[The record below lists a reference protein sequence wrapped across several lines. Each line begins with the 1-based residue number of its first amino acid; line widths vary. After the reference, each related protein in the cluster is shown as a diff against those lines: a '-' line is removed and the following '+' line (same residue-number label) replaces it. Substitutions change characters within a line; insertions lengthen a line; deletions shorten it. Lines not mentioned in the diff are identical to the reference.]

1 MDQTVESVEDYL
13 INMRQVS
20 DALYYNIIKESD
32 MSSESDKMHNGM
44 NLLYEANKENLR
56 SIAIYNQYGSLLE
69 AEPVV
74 AQKEDPN
81 VTKQDWFIQAM
92 NQMENIHFSTPH
104 VQNLFDDGT
113 QQYYWVISSSRV
125 VELTDGTNTQLGVL
139 LVDMDYSGI
148 SRMMERINT
157 TDSGQYFYLCDSNG
171 QIIYHPHQ
179 VQLDNGMKKESSKK
193 AARAK
198 ESVYEERI
206 NGEHREIAIESAKT
220 AKIFGIDPKVA
231 MLSYSTLGS
240 GKGPS
245 VTKVA
250 NATKKIK
257 EAAPEL
263 AVEGEIQF
271 DASVSPEVAEV
282 KCPGSPVA
290 GQANTFIFP
299 DINAA
304 NIGYKIASRLGGYTA
319 VGPVLQG
326 LNAPINDLSRGCNAE
341 EVYSMSIVT
350 AALSVPEEEKVDEE
364 GLEAIVRAVV
374 ETMLAAK
381 KLDK

>member
-1 MDQTVESVEDYL
+1 MQPGHRPALQLIKTKPGNNIVSSCFILVRGDEKIAMGDCAINIDPSED
-13 INMRQVS
+13 
-20 DALYYNIIKESD
+20 D
-32 MSSESDKMHNGM
+32 
-44 NLLYEANKENLR
+44 
-56 SIAIYNQYGSLLE
+56 
-69 AEPVV
+69 
-74 AQKEDPN
+74 
-81 VTKQDWFIQAM
+81 
-92 NQMENIHFSTPH
+92 
-104 VQNLFDDGT
+104 
-113 QQYYWVISSSRV
+113 
-125 VELTDGTNTQLGVL
+125 
-139 LVDMDYSGI
+139 LV
-148 SRMMERINT
+148 
-157 TDSGQYFYLCDSNG
+157 
-171 QIIYHPHQ
+171 
-179 VQLDNGMKKESSKK
+179 
-193 AARAK
+193 
-198 ESVYEERI
+198 
-206 NGEHREIAIESAKT
+206 EIAIESAKT

-350 AALSVPEEEKVDEE
+350 AALSVPEEETVDEE
-364 GLEAIVRAVV
+364 GLEAVVRAVV
-374 ETMLAAK
+374 ETMIAAK
-381 KLDK
+381 KLNK